1 MSIRTRTM
9 LAFTFVIL
17 FSMIIFTPILIGA
30 QGQSPAN
37 MTNPH
42 KMGVKITSP
51 AGNTTIVSG
60 PLTINGY
67 SSDTSQTNCKVY
79 VDWNDLKPM
88 QNVTAKG
95 PGGGNDYSNWT
106 YTYTD
111 KYHIIAPG
119 INELTS
125 KITCFDNPNNIT
137 NKYNTINIT
146 GLKNNTVSPTLPTG
160 SNVTSEIHNLDYLPQ
175 YDGLYHN
182 VFQPIVQHE
191 SISEDPS
198 NNDDEDNNNDVKDG
212 DKNDDS
218 NGDDDNTRNDDDSSE
233 SNNNS
238 DEEKKD
244 GVNSSGEGNDDDDS
258 SIRDGGTHHSQD
270 DGKREHQDKH
280 EKKDN
285 HNNKDKAGEKNKG
298 AHSKN
303 VKIHKS

>member
-1 MSIRTRTM
+1 MSIRARTM
-9 LAFTFVIL
+9 LAFTFIIL
-17 FSMIIFTPILIGA
+17 FSMIICTPILIGA

-51 AGNTTIVSG
+51 AGNATIVSG

-137 NKYNTINIT
+137 NKYYSINIT

-191 SISEDPS
+191 STSEDTS
-198 NNDDEDNNNDVKDG
+198 NNDDEDNNDDVKDD

-218 NGDDDNTRNDDDSSE
+218 NGDDDNTKNDDDSSE

>member
-1 MSIRTRTM
+1 MSTRARTM

-17 FSMIIFTPILIGA
+17 FSMIIFTPIGA

-106 YTYTD
+106 YTYSE

-137 NKYNTINIT
+137 NKYYSINIT

-160 SNVTSEIHNLDYLPQ
+160 SNVTSEFHTLDYLPQ

-191 SISEDPS
+191 STSGDTS
-198 NNDDEDNNNDVKDG
+198 NNDDEDNKDDVKDD
-212 DKNDDS
+212 DKNNDS
-218 NGDDDNTRNDDDSSE
+218 DGDDDNTKNDDDASE
-233 SNNNS
+233 NNNNS
-238 DEEKKD
+238 EDVKKD
-244 GVNSSGEGNDDDDS
+244 QVNRSRKGNDEDTS
-258 SIRDGGTHHSQD
+258 SIGDGGTHDSQD

-280 EKKDN
+280 EKKDS
-285 HNNKDKAGEKNKG
+285 HNNKDKEKNKG
-298 AHSKN
+298 AHSKKL
-303 VKIHKS
+303 KIHKS